1 MPRVTGGE
9 ERARKH
15 RRQPCHRTAFAI
27 GNWAVSSGK
36 ETTFAQH
43 RNVLFDR
50 RGGDAGS
57 VKISPLMANII
68 CFLMANEATGDSKRE
83 NYPRLQ
89 QWKDDCAT
97 AAATITRRYRRHHP
111 KLELLRS
118 AKSERA
124 NERAPSTSRRV
135 IPFRFF
141 PPSVVATH
149 DATSDRTKYGER
161 ASLCCRFCVALSM
174 EGDLSMSEKNSSRPV
189 GNA

>member
-1 MPRVTGGE
+1 MLSIEMYCSTGGE
-9 ERARKH
+9 
-15 RRQPCHRTAFAI
+15 
-27 GNWAVSSGK
+27 
-36 ETTFAQH
+36 
-43 RNVLFDR
+43 
-50 RGGDAGS
+50 GGDVGS

-174 EGDLSMSEKNSSRPV
+174 EGDLNVREKFIPPGRERVNGIRSFARP
-189 GNA
+189 GFDGHAHA